1 MSAPFRH
8 RMRVRW
14 AECDQQGIVF
24 YANYLVYFDLAMTE
38 LCRDAMGAYQTM
50 LDLEADM
57 VVAEAKIRYR
67 GSARFDD
74 EIELQATVTRLGTTS
89 TTTAL
94 AIERVGDGMPLVEGE
109 LRHVCVDPASMKS
122 HPLPEAVRTALAA
135 YTGVSAAPE
144 AAG

>member
-24 YANYLVYFDLAMTE
+24 YANYLAYFDLAMTE
-38 LCRDAMGAYQTM
+38 LYREAMGAYQAM
-50 LDLEADM
+50 LALDVAM
-57 VVAEAKIRYR
+57 VVAEAPGSRSR

-74 EIELQATVTRLGTTS
+74 EIELRATIVRLGETS

-94 AIERVGDGMPLVEGE
+94 AIERVDDGNLLV
-109 LRHVCVDPASMKS
+109 
-122 HPLPEAVRTALAA
+122 
-135 YTGVSAAPE
+135 
-144 AAG
+144 

>member
-24 YANYLVYFDLAMTE
+24 YANYLAYFDLAMTE
-38 LCRDAMGAYQTM
+38 LYREAMGAYQAM
-50 LDLEADM
+50 LDLDVDM
-57 VVAEAKIRYR
+57 VVAEAGIRYR

-74 EIELQATVTRLGTTS
+74 EIELQATITRLGKTS

-94 AIERVGDGMPLVEGE
+94 AIERVDDGSALVEGE
-109 LRHVCVDPASMKS
+109 LRHVCVDPQAMRSC
-122 HPLPEAVRTALAA
+122 PLPATVRAALEPYAEGA
-135 YTGVSAAPE
+135 
-144 AAG
+144 